1 MIDSMM
7 YQKYQS
13 QLGKKYTIWIKSYY
27 FQTFTS
33 WNLSK
38 SPQTVSIFYLLST
51 SLMLEPLRYDD
62 IRPNQVI
69 QHLNKTL
76 NSPSCYIESSKYKSM
91 WSGVPYKFNKNSV
104 IIPWKWEGKIYLRQQ
119 FEEAKFKTSHFSR
132 PDKN

>member
-13 QLGKKYTIWIKSYY
+13 QLGKKYTIWNESYY

-104 IIPWKWEGKIYLRQQ
+104 IIPWKWEGKNYLRQQ
-119 FEEAKFKTSHFSR
+119 FKEAKFKTSHFSR